1 MIIIAC
7 SIAAYCAAIL
17 ICLLLIHQQL
27 KSEARA
33 LWAIAALAVSSVKP
47 EAKPELAQEVTRI
60 INPHLNGQ
68 TVIHLPDILKPY
80 DDVG

>member
-1 MIIIAC
+1 MTILAC
-7 SIAAYCAAIL
+7 LLAAYAGIL
-17 ICLLLIHQQL
+17 ICLLLIHHQL

-47 EAKPELAQEVTRI
+47 ETKPELAQEVTRI